1 MEALMAQTAIT
12 YPATTL
18 TEMTGA
24 TIKTVLEDVA
34 DNLFNPDPYY
44 QQGGDM
50 VRTGGLRYTID
61 PMKPMG
67 QRITDM
73 RLGPG
78 DGKPID
84 ADRRYKVAGWAA
96 VSPEARKA
104 GGRPVWD
111 VLADWLRD
119 QREVTARPLNTP
131 RIIGMEGNPGMENA
145 G

>member
-1 MEALMAQTAIT
+1 
-12 YPATTL
+12 
-18 TEMTGA
+18 
-24 TIKTVLEDVA
+24 
-34 DNLFNPDPYY
+34 
-44 QQGGDM
+44 M

-73 RLGPG
+73 RLG
-78 DGKPID
+78 DKPLD

-131 RIIGMEGNPGMENA
+131 RIVGMADNPGMEA
-145 G
+145 GPG